1 MPLVQLTGRLICATP
16 EERRV
21 VLSHLPLHMRLTMRE
36 PGCLFFDI
44 AQDPF
49 DPLVWTVNEGFA
61 AEPDFVAHQ
70 TRSAASAWGQATRR
84 IRRDYAL
91 SHPAVEITPETEADR
106 RAIHLL
112 TSTAFGQTAEADLI
126 DALRAEGALALS
138 LTARLGRAYL
148 GQVAFSQLGAPFP
161 AWALAPVSVRKCC
174 RGQGIAAALIR
185 EGIARARAA
194 GIAALFVLGD
204 PKYYARFGF
213 SARAARG
220 FDCPWSG
227 PYLQLLPLSGAPL
240 GTGAL
245 HYAAAFS
252 ALH

>member
-1 MPLVQLTGRLICATP
+1 MQLTGRLICATP

-36 PGCLFFDI
+36 LGCLFFDI

-61 AEPDFVAHQ
+61 SEPDFVAHQ

-91 SHPAVEITPETEADR
+91 AHPAPAIAPETEADH

-112 TSTAFGQTAEADLI
+112 TRTAFGRTEEADLI
-126 DALRAEGALALS
+126 DALRSEGALALS

-148 GQVAFSQLGAPFP
+148 GHAGFSELKAPFP

-174 RGQGIAAALIR
+174 RGQGVAAALIR

-220 FDCPWSG
+220 FDGPWSG
-227 PYLQLLPLSGAPL
+227 PYFQVLPLGGAPL
-240 GTGAL
+240 ARGPL
-245 HYAAAFS
+245 RYAAPFS
-252 ALH
+252 ARP